1 MVEVTPGPTA
11 EGLSDSPGSE
21 FEIIGEMG
29 QDQGNR
35 SLGAGF
41 ADIAAT
47 H

>member
-11 EGLSDSPGSE
+11 AGLSDSPGSK

-29 QDQGNR
+29 PDQGNC
-35 SLGAGF
+35 SLGAGS